1 MPGPIMMGPPTQPQM
16 NVAKQKIVKEKAEA
30 IVKVLK
36 GVPIAD
42 VGLIFNEAHQT
53 IMNKTK
59 V

>member
-1 MPGPIMMGPPTQPQM
+1 MPGPIMMGPPTKPQLDA
-16 NVAKQKIVKEKAEA
+16 AKQKIVKEKAEA

-42 VGLIFNEAHQT
+42 VGPIFNEATQT